1 MSVATGGGGAS
12 SRTILGPQERF
23 ERAGSASLRDI
34 RPVATRL
41 REALRGPASGLVLLL
56 AAGGAVAAPASVH
69 LTVPLGLLYA
79 AWVLRAP
86 VRLPFRLPVSAR
98 RPDPGYPDPA
108 TRRPRPA
115 AGTWH
120 LGRDAEGRELWATA
134 ADVRQHIAIPGTT
147 GAGKTTAILSLLA
160 NPLAQ
165 GSGFVLVNG
174 KGDRDIFGEV
184 LALARRL
191 GRDDDVRVLNFMVA
205 SGGRDSHTFNPFASG
220 NADAVREMLVS
231 LLGEQGPNDGNGV
244 FRDRAVALVGTVA
257 PVLVWLRDH
266 RGVPL
271 NIDTIRVALELRW
284 IWRMAMERRAGV
296 RDAATGATREVA
308 CPDMP
313 DEIVWPLRA
322 YLGELPG
329 YDPNLPLHMQKGE
342 EPSKQHGYA
351 QMYFTQV
358 FQQLGVSLGHIFR
371 CEGADIDMRDVV
383 LNRRILVVN
392 IPALENSE
400 ATNAAL
406 GRLVVASLR
415 GMMAQLL
422 GVSLEGEYGGGRKEG
437 MGEAPFA
444 VVLDELAAY
453 ASGDLTPMLAQGRSL
468 NVCFLLGFQEVPGIW
483 ARLGE
488 RTATLL
494 GNANITIAMRQA
506 EAGRTREWIEKTA
519 GQTNVT
525 QATAW
530 HGTSDGA
537 YREARS
543 AEVRTVS
550 RVDWNDLT
558 SLLEGEAVVLAG
570 GRRIYASVLHAT
582 VSDPGP
588 KRIGRT
594 VALAPLDAEALR
606 AEEDRLDAL
615 AAAIGLEGRAAN
627 DGPGP
632 PSPAL
637 DAVVGAFARAAA
649 AGAAARACADAALL
663 ATLGLDE
670 AALPP
675 RPAAPA
681 GGPPATPVTRML
693 AEAARRPVP
702 GGGEAVAGPAGA
714 ASDAAGRAGL
724 DVLAEACR
732 LAGAGGDAGRTAALA
747 LLAERDRALAAVGS
761 AEPLAVAPAEMA
773 VRLDRA
779 IAGLR
784 RVVAGGPSSSGGP
797 PRPIGPS
804 TGEVAP

>member
-1 MSVATGGGGAS
+1 MAAAGGGAT
-12 SRTILGPQERF
+12 SRPILGPQERF
-23 ERAGSASLRDI
+23 ERDGAASLRDI
-34 RPVATRL
+34 RPVTTRL

-120 LGRDAEGRELWATA
+120 LGRDTEGRELWATA

-174 KGDRDIFGEV
+174 KGDRDTFGDV

-296 RDAATGATREVA
+296 RDAATGRTREVA
-308 CPDMP
+308 CPDIP

-329 YDPNLPLHMQKGE
+329 YDPDLPLEKQRGE

-422 GVSLEGEYGGGRKEG
+422 GVSLEGEYGGGRREG

-525 QATAW
+525 QATSW

-550 RVDWNDLT
+550 RVEWKDLT

-570 GRRIYASVLHAT
+570 GRRIYANVLHAT

-606 AEEDRLDAL
+606 TEEDRLDGL
-615 AAAIGLEGRAAN
+615 VAAIALEGRAAD
-627 DGPGP
+627 DGAAP

-637 DAVVGAFARAAA
+637 DAMVGTFARTAE
-649 AGAAARACADAALL
+649 AGLDARACADAALL
-663 ATLGLDE
+663 ATLGLNE

-675 RPAAPA
+675 RPHTAA
-681 GGPPATPVTRML
+681 GGAPATPVTRML
-693 AEAARRPVP
+693 AEAARRRVP
-702 GGGEAVAGPAGA
+702 GVSGEAAATSVAAPDGPGRGGF
-714 ASDAAGRAGL
+714 DA
-724 DVLAEACR
+724 LAEACR
-732 LAGAGGDAGRTAALA
+732 LAGAGGAGRAAAIA
-747 LLAERDRALAAVGS
+747 LFAERDRTLLAA
-761 AEPLAVAPAEMA
+761 AEVAEAPPVAPAEMLA
-773 VRLDRA
+773 RLDRA
-779 IAGLR
+779 IAGLQ
-784 RVVAGGPSSSGGP
+784 RVAAGASAPPGGFPRSVAL
-797 PRPIGPS
+797 
-804 TGEVAP
+804 TAAKVAP